1 MTHSDGLTRRGAL
14 LAAPVVACAIASSQP
29 TASAQG
35 NADAPPMK
43 ITILGSG
50 APAPSLTRKSA
61 GYMIEIGSE
70 VILLEGGPGS
80 QHRMLE
86 AGVSPVQIT
95 HAFYSHLHYDHC
107 FDYPLLLLQRW
118 DMGAA
123 RIPELKAFGPPP
135 FTQFT
140 ERLIGPRGAFNFDL
154 VARTSHRASLDTF
167 EARGG
172 VLPRVRPAP
181 IVRNMRPGDVAEGTG
196 WTMRVG
202 RAEHFQPYLE
212 CLNFRLE
219 CSGKAMSY
227 SGDSGYTPDLVNL
240 ARDCD
245 VLIMMCHFPT
255 GSEPSEAYRRATGN
269 HMDIARTAAE
279 AGAKLLVL
287 SHFSPIMDSPG
298 MKEKILVDIARV
310 YSGPVLLGY
319 DLMDVPLSVDL
330 PRTLE

>member
-1 MTHSDGLTRRGAL
+1 MEASGLTRRAAL
-14 LAAPVVACAIASSQP
+14 MAAP
-29 TASAQG
+29 ASAVAVCATSGAEAQTH
-35 NADAPPMK
+35 AEAPMK

-50 APAPSLTRKSA
+50 APAPSLRRKSA
-61 GYMIEIGSE
+61 GYLIEIGAE
-70 VILLEGGPGS
+70 KILLDGGPGS

-86 AGVSPVQIT
+86 AGVSPTDIT

-123 RIPELKAFGPPP
+123 RIGELKAFGPPP
-135 FTQFT
+135 FTLFT
-140 ERLIGPRGAFNFDL
+140 ERLIGPDGAFSPDL
-154 VARTSHRASLDTF
+154 VARTSHQASLDTY

-172 VLPRVRPAP
+172 VLPRARPAP
-181 IVRNMRPGDVAEGTG
+181 IVRDMRPGDVAEGAG
-196 WTMRVG
+196 WTMRIG
-202 RAEHFQPYLE
+202 RAEHFQPYLD

-219 CSGKAMSY
+219 CGGKSMAY
-227 SGDSGYTPDLVNL
+227 TGDSGYTRDLVDL

-245 VLIMMCHFPT
+245 VLIVMCHFASGTEPT
-255 GSEPSEAYRRATGN
+255 RAYRRATGN
-269 HMDIARTAAE
+269 HMDMARMAAE
-279 AGAKLLVL
+279 ARAKLLVL

-310 YSGPVLLGY
+310 YHGPVLLGH
-319 DLMDVPLSVDL
+319 DLMDVPLAVEL